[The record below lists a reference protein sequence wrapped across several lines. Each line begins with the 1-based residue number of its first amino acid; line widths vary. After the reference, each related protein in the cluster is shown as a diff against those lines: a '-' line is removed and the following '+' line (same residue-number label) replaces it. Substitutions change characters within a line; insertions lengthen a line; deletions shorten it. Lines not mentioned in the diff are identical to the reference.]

1 MDDNVVSAMIVVS
14 IGLGALGLCAFLW
27 GLKTGQ
33 FDDKNK
39 FLDGALHDSEDDLNV
54 AKKTPDNKMF
64 INKYLQELAK
74 KWGLRRIKKYHWD
87 NVREFNGQIFLIDF
101 GSIPIKHAKK
111 GVSPSREIIH
121 K

>member
-54 AKKTPDNKMF
+54 AKKMSDKQEKVKRLDN
-64 INKYLQELAK
+64 
-74 KWGLRRIKKYHWD
+74 
-87 NVREFNGQIFLIDF
+87 
-101 GSIPIKHAKK
+101 
-111 GVSPSREIIH
+111 
-121 K
+121 